1 MGIFLSQRPG
11 RAAESDPVPASP
23 DEVSSSDRRTGT
35 RKTLIGGRLVTVR
48 LGADASGLALD
59 LSDSGM
65 GLRAFPNLEVGSTT
79 SLLFELPDLN
89 TRVEAVGKVEWVER
103 VGSLWS
109 KGSGGRAGLSF
120 VDLSDTTRSLLNQWI
135 SDDLP
140 RTQPV
145 RQPALA
151 PPPGGWFGSPGT
163 DSPVAEMRRQ
173 LQQDRL
179 SGQAALQWIAG
190 RVLRLSGADGAAIAL
205 DDGQGMVCRAT
216 LGNAPDFGV
225 RIHSASGLSGECVR
239 TGQIVRCDDTENDPR
254 VDPALCR
261 ELNLRCALILPLYRG
276 PQLCGVLEVFSA
288 KPYAFESDTVSFL
301 RQVPEL
307 LVEVV
312 AGVLPERDGEAGVT
326 LARLISPTPKA
337 IEEDAQAPAIATGQF
352 SDSLERVPRPPV
364 KTAALSDSIPC
375 DVCGHSNPRGQ
386 RTCSSCD
393 VPLSVVENFLGAPTN
408 EQVREAEAAALLARS
423 RYGVGERL
431 SSAGSGET
439 RRALKPF
446 LAIGVLLVV
455 ASLGLGIWKGAHSN
469 VVSPQSETAGAAQPQ
484 AVPAQSQPNAS
495 ATATSVP
502 VVPPIVLEA
511 EQPEA
516 SPNPEAAPAS
526 PAKAAPPAASSSPVQ
541 ETTSVRWILGGKSG
555 VKAAA
560 QIEPA
565 PLPAPATGQIP
576 HLPYIV
582 VVPEPP
588 RTEPPPSV
596 SRTAEPS
603 STGITGGELIR
614 KVAPVYPPIARSI
627 RKQGSV
633 VLAAT
638 VDREGMLK
646 DLHAVDG
653 DPMLVSA
660 ALDAARKW
668 RYEPYRL
675 NGNPIEIETQI
686 VFHFRQ

>member
-23 DEVSSSDRRTGT
+23 DEVSSSDRRSGT

-120 VDLSDTTRSLLNQWI
+120 VDLSDTTRSLLNQWVL
-135 SDDLP
+135 DDLP
-140 RTQPV
+140 RLQPV
-145 RQPALA
+145 KPALA

-163 DSPVAEMRRQ
+163 GSPVADMRRQ
-173 LQQDRL
+173 LQQDRV
-179 SGQAALQWIAG
+179 SGQAALQWIAE

-288 KPYAFESDTVSFL
+288 RPYAFASDTVSFL
-301 RQVPEL
+301 QQVSEL

-312 AGVLPERDGEAGVT
+312 VGVLPELGGEADVS
-326 LARLISPTPKA
+326 LARLISPTSKA
-337 IEEDAQAPAIATGQF
+337 IEEGVQAPAMATGQF
-352 SDSLERVPRPPV
+352 SDAPEREPRPPV

-393 VPLSVVENFLGAPTN
+393 VPLSVVENFLDAPTS
-408 EQVREAEAAALLARS
+408 EQVRAAEAAALLARS

-431 SSAGSGET
+431 SPAGSGET
-439 RRALKPF
+439 RRDLKPL

-469 VVSPQSETAGAAQPQ
+469 VVSPQPETAGAVQSQ
-484 AVPAQSQPNAS
+484 AVPAQSQPDVS
-495 ATATSVP
+495 ATATPVP
-502 VVPPIVLEA
+502 VIPPIVLEA
-511 EQPEA
+511 EQPDEPPPPKA
-516 SPNPEAAPAS
+516 TAAS
-526 PAKAAPPAASSSPVQ
+526 PANAAPPVSSRPAQQEAA
-541 ETTSVRWILGGKSG
+541 SVRWILGGKSSA
-555 VKAAA
+555 KAAA

-565 PLPAPATGQIP
+565 PLPAPTTGQIP

-588 RTEPPPSV
+588 RTDPPPSV
-596 SRTAEPS
+596 SRTLEPS
-603 STGITGGELIR
+603 SAGITGGELIR

-627 RKQGSV
+627 GKQGSV

-646 DLHAVDG
+646 NLHAVDG

-686 VFHFRQ
+686 VFHFRR